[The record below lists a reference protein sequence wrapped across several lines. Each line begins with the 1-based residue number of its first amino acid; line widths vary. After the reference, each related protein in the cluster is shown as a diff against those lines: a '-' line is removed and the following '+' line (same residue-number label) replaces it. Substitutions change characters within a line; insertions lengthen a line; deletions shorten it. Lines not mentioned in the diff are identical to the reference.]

1 MANDVKHAGKCQLS
15 VVLQMC
21 KGQFSGWTVVYPWEV
36 VIYRINPQNQC
47 VMYKTPGCRRG
58 HKCINRSRF
67 LIVLS
72 SCNVKL
78 CIPLLRMT
86 QGIAVGT
93 RSNRRIVKV
102 RIRLKLRGSISVKSF
117 TAVLLPCISKKDW

>member
-1 MANDVKHAGKCQLS
+1 MANGLKHEPKHDTKCQLS
-15 VVLQMC
+15 IVLQMC
-21 KGQFSGWTVVYPWEV
+21 KGHLSGWTVVYPWEV
-36 VIYRINPQNQC
+36 VIYR
-47 VMYKTPGCRRG
+47 
-58 HKCINRSRF
+58 INRSRF

-78 CIPLLRMT
+78 CIPLLRMI
-86 QGIAVGT
+86 QGIAAGT

-117 TAVLLPCISKKDW
+117 TAVSLPCTSKKDW